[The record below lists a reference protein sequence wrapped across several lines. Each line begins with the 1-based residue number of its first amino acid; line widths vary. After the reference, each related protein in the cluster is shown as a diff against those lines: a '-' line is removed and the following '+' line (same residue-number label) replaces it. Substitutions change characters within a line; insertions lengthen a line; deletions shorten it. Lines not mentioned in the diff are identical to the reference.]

1 VQKYAIQTRADFM
14 SSTSRLK
21 PIDAKRLQAAKLLE
35 RGRPVDSV
43 AETVGGTVQTVKHYK
58 AMLDAE
64 GSEKIERISVA
75 GRKAV
80 LDDKAGICSVLLY
93 LKGRS
98 GNRKKSGGFTPRH
111 SCGKI

>member
-43 AETVGGTVQTVKHYK
+43 AETVGGGTVQTVKHYK

-80 LDDKAGICSVLLY
+80 LDDKS
-93 LKGRS
+93 R
-98 GNRKKSGGFTPRH
+98 
-111 SCGKI
+111 